1 MDFKWLNESSV
12 RESDGKIEILATR
25 NSDFFNNNGVIGEQG
40 ITPKSLNN
48 APFYYTEISGDFILK
63 VKVSLEFK
71 STYDSSSIMIMQD
84 LNHWAK
90 ACFELTDFNRRAVV
104 SVVTNEYSDDAN
116 GCNIDQNF
124 VWLQATR
131 VDQSFAF
138 HYSLDGKIF
147 YMMRFFNLP
156 VKENIKVGLLAQSP
170 MGEGGIRT
178 YESLSIERKT
188 VKNIRMGA

>member
-1 MDFKWLNESSV
+1 M
-12 RESDGKIEILATR
+12 
-25 NSDFFNNNGVIGEQG
+25 
-40 ITPKSLNN
+40 
-48 APFYYTEISGDFILK
+48 
-63 VKVSLEFK
+63 
-71 STYDSSSIMIMQD
+71 
-84 LNHWAK
+84 
-90 ACFELTDFNRRAVV
+90 

>member
-1 MDFKWLNESSV
+1 
-12 RESDGKIEILATR
+12 
-25 NSDFFNNNGVIGEQG
+25 
-40 ITPKSLNN
+40 
-48 APFYYTEISGDFILK
+48 
-63 VKVSLEFK
+63 
-71 STYDSSSIMIMQD
+71 MIMQD

-188 VKNIRMGA
+188 VKISEWVHRIIFFYGFRLSNRNIWSHVVIHVEVVCC